1 MGGSA
6 PLGKGVQCIKYTHM
20 ERAGKGGGIGPV
32 LPSSLRGLGLGF
44 STALAQ
50 NGRIED
56 FPPWLRY
63 SVKGGGVPWVTLQQ
77 KIRRVK

>member
-1 MGGSA
+1 MLGVGGSA

-32 LPSSLRGLGLGF
+32 LPSSLRGLGLGV

-56 FPPWLRY
+56 FPHGCVTALRVVVGPG
-63 SVKGGGVPWVTLQQ
+63 SLSSRK
-77 KIRRVK
+77 